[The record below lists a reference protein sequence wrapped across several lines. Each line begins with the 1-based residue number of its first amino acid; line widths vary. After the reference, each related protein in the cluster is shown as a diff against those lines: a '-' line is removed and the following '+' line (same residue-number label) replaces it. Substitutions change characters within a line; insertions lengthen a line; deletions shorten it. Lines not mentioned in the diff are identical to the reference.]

1 MAGARAHNRWLAEL
15 CNASPHRRAG
25 VAIVPIY
32 DVDSAV
38 QEITRARE
46 SGLRGGILIPS
57 MWAPYPPYHDP
68 VYEPIWSA
76 CEDLQMPVHV
86 HSGAADKLTYGPYVG
101 MYVTE
106 VRWWSAR
113 PLHFLLWSGV
123 FERHPNLRFVV
134 TECGAFWAEDLLW
147 MMDTAYD
154 REHGAKK
161 LGEQLTAG
169 LSLRPS
175 AYFDRNCAIGASNTR
190 RRELARRYAIGVGN
204 LMWGN
209 DFPHPEGTWP
219 HTREWLRDAFHDI
232 PTDETAAILG
242 RNAAELYS
250 FDVRALQPLADQVG
264 PTPDELGQTGDDV
277 AKWDA
282 LRAAGRPW
290 LSGVEAIGTI
300 EA

>member
-1 MAGARAHNRWLAEL
+1 
-15 CNASPHRRAG
+15 
-25 VAIVPIY
+25 
-32 DVDSAV
+32 
-38 QEITRARE
+38 
-46 SGLRGGILIPS
+46 